1 MSRLW
6 DTVSYKEEEYEED
19 ETSCPLLL
27 SAALLL
33 GAAPVQAAGA
43 LTRGEAAH
51 EQTPGTAEAKI
62 KALYDCVMDTDG
74 REKAGVAPSKSIW
87 TPSRTPQL

>member
-1 MSRLW
+1 MKFMKRLA
-6 DTVSYKEEEYEED
+6 
-19 ETSCPLLL
+19 PLLL

-43 LTRGEAAH
+43 LTRGAAH
-51 EQTPGTAEAKI
+51 EP
-62 KALYDCVMDTDG
+62 
-74 REKAGVAPSKSIW
+74 PSKSIW

>member
-1 MSRLW
+1 MKRMKRLA
-6 DTVSYKEEEYEED
+6 
-19 ETSCPLLL
+19 PLLL
-27 SAALLL
+27 SAALL